1 MVPILGHE
9 RDVSASA
16 IGTVLGMF
24 ALAATLTRLVLPW
37 IARRFKERQI
47 IQVAM
52 WVTGATLTVY
62 PFAPN
67 AWVMGACSLLLGL
80 FLGAVQPMVMSAL
93 HQITPEHRLGQALG
107 LRLMTINA
115 SSVGMPLLF
124 GAASAVLGAA
134 PVFWIM
140 ATSVTLGSLEARKL

>member
-1 MVPILGHE
+1 
-9 RDVSASA
+9 
-16 IGTVLGMF
+16 
-24 ALAATLTRLVLPW
+24 
-37 IARRFKERQI
+37 
-47 IQVAM
+47 
-52 WVTGATLTVY
+52 
-62 PFAPN
+62 
-67 AWVMGACSLLLGL
+67 
-80 FLGAVQPMVMSAL
+80 MVMSAL